1 MKTFRQL
8 IFALVLLISSN
19 SLFSQEIE
27 QEAKEESEADSK
39 FEKHHRESEEET
51 HHSVSFM
58 IGHAHINTAVKDGK
72 DNEWLTIPSFGLY
85 YKYKLDEK
93 WGIGVQ
99 TELLLEEFEIAA
111 SSSLENGG
119 ELEIETIERNRP
131 FSVTL
136 MGYYELHHHLILM
149 LGGGGEFSTEENFAL
164 VRLGVDIPIIE
175 KYGWEAFGT
184 FVYDINIDAYNSFNL
199 GFGIS
204 KFF

>member
-27 QEAKEESEADSK
+27 QEAKEASEVSTK
-39 FEKHHRESEEET
+39 FEKHHKESEEET
-51 HHSVSFM
+51 HHSVSFV
-58 IGHAHINTAVKDGK
+58 IGHAHISTAVKDGK
-72 DNEWLTIPSFGLY
+72 DNKWLTIPSFGLHY
-85 YKYKLDEK
+85 TYKLDEK
-93 WGIGVQ
+93 WGIGLQ

-136 MGYYELHHHLILM
+136 MGYYKLHHHLILM
-149 LGGGGEFSTEENFAL
+149 LGGGGEFSKEENFAL

-184 FVYDINIDAYNSFNL
+184 FSYDINIDAYNSFNL
-199 GFGIS
+199 GFGIA
-204 KFF
+204 KLF